1 MDGWRGSAAKRRAD
15 QRNPSSRRT
24 RLLVLVLVPV
34 YLAFVTAAASA
45 VHAVL
50 KKNAPAGHP
59 RAVPSQSHPAA
70 RADPG
75 LLVINRSRAK
85 KHQPPLASSSAAARL
100 ALTHSQDMSRKG
112 RVFLDRCVECMNWSM
127 LWGNV
132 EENVGSGNSVQAAY
146 QDLMHGRTPW
156 ANVLCRCVTRGAT
169 AVARSGGRVWV
180 TGIFYRPGTG
190 MLLGARAEPRAT
202 DPVVTGDSD
211 KDALLHL
218 ESEIGRKVAID
229 HIYVHF
235 GTPLPYSRFAWD
247 RANGRVPLV
256 DWDLSPPADDWSQIA
271 AGKADSLIDETAR
284 AAKAYGHPILLSFDH
299 EPLYGTYVPGKPAQ
313 FVAAWRHV
321 VDRFRAMGASN
332 VFWVLILTASTY
344 DAGVADLYYPGRS
357 YVNFLGADG
366 YNWRWAHH
374 QARWRSFADIF
385 TSFYFY
391 SVEKHLPAMIT
402 ETGTLEDPTDPGRK
416 AAWLLGAE
424 NWLHTHP
431 NIKAFIY
438 FNTTVR
444 WPWWIDTS
452 PQSLAAFRTLA
463 KDPLFRNPM
472 NIP

>member
-1 MDGWRGSAAKRRAD
+1 MDGWRGPARQRYAD
-15 QRNPSSRRT
+15 PRNPSSRRLW
-24 RLLVLVLVPV
+24 LLALVLVPV

-45 VHAVL
+45 VHSVL
-50 KKNAPAGHP
+50 KKNASAGHP
-59 RAVPSQSHPAA
+59 SLAPSHSRAAD

-75 LLVINRSRAK
+75 LTAINKIRVK
-85 KHQPPLASSSAAARL
+85 KHRAQLTASPAATRL
-100 ALTHSQDMSRKG
+100 ALAHSLAMAHRGRAFQDS
-112 RVFLDRCVECMNWSM
+112 CVECMNWR
-127 LWGNV
+127 LVWGNA
-132 EENVGSGNSVQAAY
+132 EENVGSGTSVQAAY

-156 ANVLCRCVTRGAT
+156 ANVLCRCVTQGAT

-202 DPVVTGDSD
+202 DPVVTGDPD

-235 GTPLPYSRFAWD
+235 GAPLPYSRFAWD

-256 DWDLSPPADDWSQIA
+256 DWDLSQPADDWSQIA
-271 AGKADSLIDETAR
+271 AGKADSIIDETAR

-321 VDRFRAMGASN
+321 VDRFRATGASN

-374 QARWRSFADIF
+374 HARWRSFADIF

-391 SVEKHLPAMIT
+391 AREKRLPAMIT
-402 ETGTLEDPTDPGRK
+402 EAGTLEDPTDPGRK
-416 AAWLLGAE
+416 AAWLSGTDA
-424 NWLHTHP
+424 WLHTHP
-431 NIKAFIY
+431 DIKAFIY
-438 FNTTVR
+438 FNTTVK

-452 PQSLAAFRTLA
+452 PQSLAAFRALA
-463 KDPLFRNPM
+463 NDPLLRSPMSNP
-472 NIP
+472 

>member
-1 MDGWRGSAAKRRAD
+1 MYGRRGSAAERYAD
-15 QRNPSSRRT
+15 QRNPSSRRM

-50 KKNAPAGHP
+50 KRNAPTSQP
-59 RAVPSQSHPAA
+59 SPVPSQGHAA
-70 RADPG
+70 APADPG
-75 LLVINRSRAK
+75 LIVINRTRAN
-85 KHQPPLASSSAAARL
+85 KHRPQLASSSAAARL
-100 ALTHSQDMSRKG
+100 ALTHSLTMARKG
-112 RVFLDRCVECMNWSM
+112 RVFQDSCVECMNWRM
-127 LWGNV
+127 MWGNV
-132 EENVGSGNSVQAAY
+132 EENVGSGSSVQAAY

-156 ANVLCRCVTRGAT
+156 ANVQCRCVTQGGT

-180 TGIFYRPGTG
+180 TGIFFRPGTG
-190 MLLGARAEPRAT
+190 MLFGARAEPRAT
-202 DPVVTGDSD
+202 DPVVTGDPD

-235 GTPLPYSRFAWD
+235 GTPLPYPRFAWD

-256 DWDLSPPADDWSQIA
+256 DWDLSQPADDWSQIA
-271 AGKADSLIDETAR
+271 AGKADSIIDATAR

-299 EPLYGTYVPGKPAQ
+299 EPLYGAYVPGKPAQ

-321 VDRFRAMGASN
+321 VDRFRAVGATN

-344 DAGVADLYYPGRS
+344 QGGVADLYYPGRS

-366 YNWRWAHH
+366 YNWKWAHK
-374 QARWRSFADIF
+374 ARWRSFADVF
-385 TSFYFY
+385 TSFYY
-391 SVEKHLPAMIT
+391 YALEKRLPAMIT

-416 AAWLLGAE
+416 AAWFQGAE
-424 NWLHTHP
+424 AWLHTHS
-431 NIKAFIY
+431 NIRAFIY

-452 PQSLAAFRTLA
+452 PQSLAAFRALA
-463 KDPLFRNPM
+463 NNPLFRNPM
-472 NIP
+472 SNP